1 MSGRHLMN
9 RLAAGAV
16 IICAISFAPEAC
28 FAQQVYASPE
38 LAMKDLIDSAKAGT
52 PGFGERLFGK
62 SGVSLLRSGNASEDS
77 EHLAEF
83 NAAAAEQAS
92 LDTVDDNA
100 RKVRVGKVGWVFP
113 VPIVKTA
120 DGWRF
125 DPETGREEILDRVVG
140 YNELSAIAACK
151 AYVKA
156 QDEYFRIDRDN
167 NDLREYAQ
175 RIVSRPGKRD
185 GLYWEP
191 RDQADISPLGE
202 MGASGA
208 TRAAKERLPVYNGY
222 RFRILTEQGPAAPGG
237 AHPYLVNGHMIS
249 GHALVAWPDV
259 WGKSGVLTFICGE
272 NGKVFQKNLGSMT
285 GKIAR
290 RMKAYDPDK
299 SWTLID

>member
-1 MSGRHLMN
+1 MSTTMSMN
-9 RLAAGAV
+9 SLAAGAALFCGIALATPV
-16 IICAISFAPEAC
+16 

-52 PGFGERLFGK
+52 PGFGERLLGK
-62 SGVSLLRSGNASEDS
+62 AGVGLLRSGNAAEDS

-83 NAAAAEQAS
+83 NSAAAEQAS
-92 LDTVDDNA
+92 LDTVDENA
-100 RKVRVGKVGWVFP
+100 RKVRVGKIGWVFP
-113 VPIVKTA
+113 IPIVKTA
-120 DGWRF
+120 EGWRF
-125 DPETGREEILDRVVG
+125 DPDAGREEVADRVIG

-156 QDEYFRIDRDN
+156 QDEYFRIDRDS

-202 MGASGA
+202 MGGA
-208 TRAAKERLPVYNGY
+208 TRAAKERSPVYNGY
-222 RFRILTEQGPAAPGG
+222 RFRILTEQGPSAPGG
-237 AHPYLVNGHMIS
+237 AHTYVINGHMIA
-249 GHALVAWPDV
+249 GHALVAWPDA
-259 WGKSGVLTFICGE
+259 WGKSGVLTFVCGE

-285 GKIAR
+285 SKIAR
-290 RMKAYDPDK
+290 RMKAYDPDNG
-299 SWTLID
+299 WTLTD